1 MSGLDDMPL
10 EGWYAAISAAL
21 HAHDMK
27 AAAGLIALMA
37 VHGYPREAEELRAG
51 IVALS

>member
-21 HAHDMK
+21 RAHDVK
-27 AAAGLIALMA
+27 AS
-37 VHGYPREAEELRAG
+37 VHCEWCSKGRTRRRQNPQPEEDQ
-51 IVALS
+51 